1 MRLTTAAL
9 GNLKLEGGA
18 TDKIIFDDEV
28 PGFGIRIRA
37 SGAQTWIFQYKIAGK
52 TRRLVL
58 GQVSAIKLAKAR
70 ETAGDLHAQVRLGGE
85 APAHLRLCVMTQQT
99 RAAWR
104 CWRRCGGRGA
114 LYTGSIITSISARRW
129 ITMRRRP

>member
-9 GNLKLEGGA
+9 GNLKLDGGA

-70 ETAGDLHAQVRLGGE
+70 ECPAGLGRVLTNRFG
-85 APAHLRLCVMTQQT
+85 
-99 RAAWR
+99 
-104 CWRRCGGRGA
+104 
-114 LYTGSIITSISARRW
+114 
-129 ITMRRRP
+129 RRPLAMSAVPRLRTQLGPCLTCTAPRGIVIRPSSSAASCVVLSC

>member
-9 GNLKLEGGA
+9 GNLKLDGGA

-85 APAHLRLCVMTQQT
+85 PYS
-99 RAAWR
+99 AADR
-104 CWRRCGGRGA
+104 CSSPNFA
-114 LYTGSIITSISARRW
+114 AILAMPSSS
-129 ITMRRRP
+129 

>member
-9 GNLKLEGGA
+9 GNLKLDGGA

-52 TRRLVL
+52 NSTPRSWS
-58 GQVSAIKLAKAR
+58 G
-70 ETAGDLHAQVRLGGE
+70 VRY
-85 APAHLRLCVMTQQT
+85 QT
-99 RAAWR
+99 REGPR
-104 CWRRCGGRGA
+104 DRG
-114 LYTGSIITSISARRW
+114 
-129 ITMRRRP
+129 